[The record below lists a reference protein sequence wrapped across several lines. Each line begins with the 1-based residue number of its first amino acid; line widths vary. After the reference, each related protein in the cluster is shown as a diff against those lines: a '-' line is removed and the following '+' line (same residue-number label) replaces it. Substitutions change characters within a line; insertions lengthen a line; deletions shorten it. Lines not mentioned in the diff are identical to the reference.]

1 MKHGLLNK
9 VSAISKVAYVSHCPG
24 HKNSKGELA
33 EWCVKSHED
42 GHIISSHGSQE
53 AAKKH
58 LQDMHAHSGSKST
71 RAPLPAEQYL
81 ILVTAGLDPKLAASL
96 KGWPTKLVLALA
108 MLLTTG
114 GDLKAQVAQEL
125 QSRGQAVPAQLQNSQ
140 APAQADAPVESV
152 GEMTIEPAPPKPT
165 SEEIVPPTKPG
176 YNDNTQFLSPEPN
189 AKPEGKGED
198 ATPGK
203 SSPAIE
209 HPENTRR
216 PDPNKLNRAGLK
228 KRAFG
233 YYNFEWQ
240 GNDALLLGPDKQTML
255 LSGKAARD
263 FQNELERVE
272 DEIPHDKALELAVND
287 LVKKY
292 FETQN

>member
-1 MKHGLLNK
+1 MLKHALF
-9 VSAISKVAYVSHCPG
+9 SKVAYVSHCPG
-24 HKNSKGELA
+24 HRNSKGELA

-58 LQDMHAHSGSKST
+58 LQDMHAHSG
-71 RAPLPAEQYL
+71 AVL
-81 ILVTAGLDPKLAASL
+81 AGLDPKLAGSL
-96 KGWPTKLVLALA
+96 QYWPTKMVLALA
-108 MLLTTG
+108 TLLISG
-114 GDLKAQVAQEL
+114 GGVSALKGQVAQEL
-125 QSRGQAVPAQLQNSQ
+125 QNRGQDVPAQLQ
-140 APAQADAPVESV
+140 APQGDGSATMEVYPRDPSDPPVIDK
-152 GEMTIEPAPPKPT
+152 TKPPTPEAKKPT
-165 SEEIVPPTKPG
+165 PPPQKPQG
-176 YNDNTQFLSPEPN
+176 WQFRDEMDPL
-189 AKPEGKGED
+189 
-198 ATPGK
+198 
-203 SSPAIE
+203 
-209 HPENTRR
+209 RR
-216 PDPNKLNRAGLK
+216 ASVR
-228 KRAFG
+228 KRAYG

-292 FETQN
+292 FDETPKI

>member
-1 MKHGLLNK
+1 MLKHALF
-9 VSAISKVAYVSHCPG
+9 SKVAYVSHCPG

-58 LQDMHAHSGSKST
+58 LQDMHAHSGS
-71 RAPLPAEQYL
+71 LE
-81 ILVTAGLDPKLAASL
+81 PKLAASL
-96 KGWPTKLVLALA
+96 QYWPTKMVLALA
-108 MLLTTG
+108 TLLITG
-114 GDLKAQVAQEL
+114 GGVSALKGQVAQEL
-125 QSRGQAVPAQLQNSQ
+125 QSRGQEVPAALRGDATMTVYPADPSDPPIVDQSEQQ
-140 APAQADAPVESV
+140 PAQ
-152 GEMTIEPAPPKPT
+152 PAPKPT
-165 SEEIVPPTKPG
+165 QRI
-176 YNDNTQFLSPEPN
+176 SPEPN
-189 AKPEGKGED
+189 A
-198 ATPGK
+198 TPPTNIPG
-203 SSPAIE
+203 A
-209 HPENTRR
+209 
-216 PDPNKLNRAGLK
+216 DPNRLIRASR
-228 KRAFG
+228 KRAYG

-240 GNDALLLGPDKQTML
+240 GNDALLLGPDKRTML

-292 FETQN
+292 FEETPKI